1 MPRQPRLPQLCAA
14 PPPAR
19 RPPLTA
25 PPPAAQTHHCHRS
38 AHHSP
43 HHPPRH
49 RAGLAQSRVLA
60 DPAFAAYLRYLLYW
74 RRPEY
79 AKFVVYPH
87 ALALLELLQTP
98 EFREAV
104 ASPGY
109 KELLHAQQ
117 FFAWQHYAKARRR
130 EAAAEGGEGGG
141 GGGGGGEGAAAG
153 G

>member
-14 PPPAR
+14 PPPAAR
-19 RPPLTA
+19 RELTA
-25 PPPAAQTHHCHRS
+25 PPPAAQTQPLTTTRRS
-38 AHHSP
+38 PLTTPP
-43 HHPPRH
+43 HHH
-49 RAGLAQSRVLA
+49 TTHAAAGLAQSRVLA
-60 DPAFAAYLRYLLYW
+60 DPAFAAYLKYLLYW

-79 AKFVVYPH
+79 ARFVVYPH

-130 EAAAEGGEGGG
+130 EAAAEGGEV
-141 GGGGGGEGAAAG
+141 GGGGGEGAG